1 MLLSIAWTQS
11 QPVVNEVLAHLLLIL
26 DPTDTPIKKDLYIPM
41 LRNWNPISVWEIGP
55 SPSKETNASMQIT
68 KLLCSP

>member
-1 MLLSIAWTQS
+1 MQLSIAWTQS

-41 LRNWNPISVWEIGP
+41 LRN
-55 SPSKETNASMQIT
+55 
-68 KLLCSP
+68 